1 MSILKKTVITKEN
14 EYPMFAPPQS
24 YKHYNSAKK
33 RLLHGAL
40 EQFFGTEL
48 PAVFGPLLRKR
59 IVDEI
64 VDIVDKMTPQ
74 KDNLRPG
81 QIVWNAVSID
91 TRPSDPNCK
100 FVPVILT
107 LIDHDD
113 IEDLASGEKM
123 TTIAQNAIARIS
135 KEAEQQ
141 GAYLSMRDIGLFSWR
156 QNSNISSYRK
166 SWEQKHDA
174 VLPHIGSK
182 QDFGTCLTH
191 KEIIIKKV
199 VLDKKDPR
207 IVAKETNHS
216 QRCVDRYLKD
226 YNRVKTCCL
235 QNKELWFIQNA
246 TGLSKGLILQYLR
259 IIEKNEKKT

>member
-1 MSILKKTVITKEN
+1 
-14 EYPMFAPPQS
+14 MFAPPQY

-40 EQFFGTEL
+40 EQFFSTEL
-48 PAVFGPLLRKR
+48 PTTFGPLLRRR

-64 VDIVDKMTPQ
+64 VEIVDQMTPH

-91 TRPSDPNCK
+91 TRPNDPNCK

-107 LIDHDD
+107 LIDQDD
-113 IEDLASGEKM
+113 IEGLASGEKM
-123 TTIAQNAIARIS
+123 STIAQNAIARVS

-156 QNSNISSYRK
+156 QNSCISTYRK
-166 SWEQKHDA
+166 NWERHNNT

-191 KEIIIKKV
+191 KEIIIRKV
-199 VLDKKDPR
+199 VLEKKDPR
-207 IVAKETNHS
+207 IVSKETNHS

-226 YNRVKTCCL
+226 YYRVKTCYQQKKDL
-235 QNKELWFIQNA
+235 SFIQNA
-246 TGLSKGLILQYLR
+246 TGLSKNLILQYIR
-259 IIEKNEKKT
+259 IIEKNENKT